1 MEIDKVERRLKKIS
15 TVFDA
20 FKEDGKISSIE
31 KDLLLGYI
39 RDLYELV
46 LDSEAKVVESPTIL
60 PPKPKVQEMVESAP
74 KVKEV
79 IHEPIVEN
87 ISPVH
92 FEQRTQPTISKE
104 EKLVTLE
111 HQNQMFSTPI
121 DLSYKSGNAEPVTVT
136 VEKKEETTTATTT
149 TTTVD
154 FNHPMEKL
162 FIISKAVDLSDK
174 LSMSRIDDIHKAM
187 GINERLFNQNEL
199 FGGNGAV
206 FSETLT
212 RLNQFASFDEAKEYL
227 KNGVAKEN
235 KWDSETKWDKA
246 QQFVKLVYRRY
257 N

>member
-46 LDSEAKVVESPTIL
+46 LDSEAKVIESPTIL
-60 PPKPKVQEMVESAP
+60 PPKPKIQEIVESAP
-74 KVKEV
+74 KFKEV

-92 FEQRTQPTISKE
+92 FEQRTQPVISKE
-104 EKLVTLE
+104 EKLVALE
-111 HQNQMFSTPI
+111 HQNQMFSTPTI
-121 DLSYKSGNAEPVTVT
+121 DLSFKSSNTEPIAVVA
-136 VEKKEETTTATTT
+136 EKKEEPITAEPI
-149 TTTVD
+149 TVD

-199 FGGNGAV
+199 FGGNGAL

-235 KWDSETKWDKA
+235 KWDSETKWAKA